1 MNGCHYANL
10 NDIVNNRIF
19 KRRFVSFV
27 ARDGSVFY
35 SDALYFCMYYHDEL
49 IYEFY
54 FRLLKYSAAIN
65 HFIRN
70 LVLSCSKT
78 ENSNIKLFLPN
89 AYFYGKFEHM
99 KIFTDKIIGILYC
112 KYSILFFYMLHL
124 SCCISE
130 HKSNIKTTYSMLLLK
145 CKTSY
150 NLIKMNERGLY
161 SVFVS
166 SQEHARWLNSKVCFF
181 FFLMNEFRNYLR

>member
-1 MNGCHYANL
+1 MNGCHYAYL

-19 KRRFVSFV
+19 KRRFV

-35 SDALYFCMYYHDEL
+35 SDVLYFCMYYHDEL
-49 IYEFY
+49 IYESY

-78 ENSNIKLFLPN
+78 ENSNIELFIPN
-89 AYFYGKFEHM
+89 TYFYGIFKHI

-112 KYSILFFYMLHL
+112 KYGILFYVLHL

-130 HKSNIKTTYSMLLLK
+130 HKSNIKTKYSMLLLK
-145 CKTSY
+145 CETSY
-150 NLIKMNERGLY
+150 NLIKMNERGPR
-161 SVFVS
+161 SVFVTS
-166 SQEHARWLNSKVCFF
+166 
-181 FFLMNEFRNYLR
+181 